1 MFAYDVETRQ
11 STWKNLHSNA
21 ISQVTAVYVWFPL
34 PLDSVLT
41 CVICRP
47 TCPTLFLTSSTS
59 LVNQFSLIDVR
70 TPIGRVLQFSMD
82 TKIQT
87 TGKRI
92 GERKSLG
99 RYARGDFLPNDRNT
113 FLHPDGM
120 AGVLV
125 FDIRKL
131 DAGTVRLQ
139 NLALGRSTVLQAT
152 AVKDGN
158 KSRLMLLEA
167 ANLTVVED
175 LRRL

>member
-1 MFAYDVETRQ
+1 MFAYDIETRQ
-11 STWKNLHSNA
+11 PIWKNLHTA
-21 ISQVTAVYVWFPL
+21 PISQVTPVYVL
-34 PLDSVLT
+34 RRSSRLCIDSR
-41 CVICRP
+41 ISRP
-47 TCPTLFLTSSTS
+47 TAPTLFLTSSTS
-59 LVNQFSLIDVR
+59 IVNQFSLVDTR
-70 TPIGRVLQFSMD
+70 TPVGRVLQFSME

-99 RYARGDFLPNDRNT
+99 RYTRGDFLPGDRNT

-139 NLALGRSTVLQAT
+139 NLSLGRSTVYQAT
-152 AVKDGN
+152 PVKEGN
-158 KSRLMLLEA
+158 KTRLMLLEA

-175 LRRL
+175 LKRL